1 MAEIVYPDDGNEAND
16 QHRVESYQKNKELHF
31 LQMRNN
37 LRNSFMNYNQRRPLD
52 GSTNK
57 SRSNVGHAQAA
68 QVDHGHAGCD
78 AESHAGVRR
87 AAGSD
92 AGRSRLPEGL
102 SRVHEHGAGIVDG
115 VMQSKSRSNYK
126 AGDNPQ
132 MKGYKTTDPNQ
143 YEL

>member
-16 QHRVESYQKNKELHF
+16 QQRFESYQKNKELHF

-57 SRSNVGHAQAA
+57 SRSNVGHTQTA
-68 QVDHGHAGCD
+68 QVDHSHAGRD
-78 AESHAGVRR
+78 AESHAGVIRV
-87 AAGSD
+87 AGSD
-92 AGRSRLPEGL
+92 AGRSRLTEGV
-102 SRVHEHGAGIVDG
+102 SRVYEHSAGIVDG
-115 VMQSKSRSNYK
+115 VTQSKSRGNYK
-126 AGDNPQ
+126 AGGNPK
-132 MKGYKTTDPNQ
+132 MKGHNTTDPNE